1 MCLSKI
7 CKPQQGLR
15 MKKKG
20 PARFGLVLVLSLLLA
35 SLSFSG
41 CATQQPTTDVSDTE
55 NMTASEKIEFFD
67 AGTFDRKLS
76 SKLRKDPQEV
86 TIDFLADANVND
98 MPERM
103 DKWFAAV
110 EKGEGVID
118 VEVDPDYRTRG
129 IISEVIALVIG
140 AYEFVKDKWI
150 YSPAQNY
157 NVTVYYIQGT
167 GEITRVIFTH
177 K

>member
-1 MCLSKI
+1 MGIAKI
-7 CKPQQGLR
+7 CKFYQCLGLR
-15 MKKKG
+15 KNS
-20 PARFGLVLVLSLLLA
+20 PARFVFVLVFSLPMA
-35 SLSFSG
+35 SLFFFG
-41 CATQQPTTDVSDTE
+41 CATQQPTADVSATE
-55 NMTASEKIEFFD
+55 NMVASEKIEFFD

-76 SKLRKDPQEV
+76 SALRQNPPEV
-86 TIDFLADANVND
+86 TIDFIADANVND

-118 VEVDPDYRTRG
+118 VQVDPAYRTRG
-129 IISEVIALVIG
+129 IISEVMALIIG
-140 AYEFVKDKWI
+140 AYEFVKDKLI

-157 NVTVYYIQGT
+157 NATVYYIPGT
-167 GEITRVIFTH
+167 GEITKVIFTH